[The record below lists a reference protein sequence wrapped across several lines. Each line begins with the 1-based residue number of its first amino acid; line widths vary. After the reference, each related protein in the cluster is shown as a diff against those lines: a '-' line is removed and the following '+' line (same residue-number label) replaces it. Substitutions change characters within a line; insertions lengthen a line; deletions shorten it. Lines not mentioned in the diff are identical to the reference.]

1 MFPPHLLLGVA
12 TWAVTLDAIIS
23 LETWEVFLMA
33 TYPILTP
40 GLQGRL
46 ITDLYKDVDSTFTS
60 MVLIAFWTLL

>member
-23 LETWEVFLMA
+23 LETWEV
-33 TYPILTP
+33 LTP

-46 ITDLYKDVDSTFTS
+46 IIDLYKDVDSTFTS